1 MSAFRAIP
9 PASILALAFAATT
22 AAAQTPEPSDRVVTA
37 QAPIVEGNAVNAKK
51 RALADAFRQ
60 AAERAWGELLKEGPP
75 LPQPMPPAVAQLKAS
90 LANSAQR
97 FVRSYR
103 LVEQATEGGF
113 LRVLVEADVDTA
125 LLRRELDR
133 ARGSAG
139 SALPTL
145 PRPVVAVFL
154 VGGTAPVATSLA
166 GGLTAAGVA
175 SRLDSAQA
183 EAQLLDTAAKQN
195 SPAIFVVAS
204 STSEGLV
211 RGAGR
216 VSVKCL
222 LRSRV
227 FPLLV
232 QPGQPG
238 RPSVDR
244 ADEERGFGA
253 DETQARTACF
263 ERVTTATVRSLVGA
277 LHSDAVASPFVTL
290 VLDIADSA
298 VIPTLLQA
306 LKRIGGVSA
315 TEVRHVAATMA
326 ELRVFTR
333 NASAVLMQALVRET
347 TGKLSLTS
355 TQASIDELALRVRP
369 IETSPAEEARP

>member
-1 MSAFRAIP
+1 MSVIRAIT
-9 PASILALAFAATT
+9 PASFVAIAFAAAT
-22 AAAQTPEPSDRVVTA
+22 AAGQVSEPSDRVVTA

-60 AAERAWGELLKEGPP
+60 AVERAWGELLKEGPV

-90 LANSAQR
+90 FANSAQR

-103 LVEQATEGGF
+103 LIEQTTEGGL
-113 LRVLVEADVDTA
+113 LRVLVETDVDTA

-133 ARGSAG
+133 ARGGTG

-145 PRPVVAVFL
+145 PRPVVTVFL
-154 VGGTAPVATSLA
+154 VGGTAPVAANLTA
-166 GGLTAAGVA
+166 GLTAAGVV
-175 SRLDSAQA
+175 SHLDPAQN
-183 EAQLLDTAAKQN
+183 EAQLLANAAKQN

-204 STSEGLV
+204 STSEGVV

-216 VSVKCL
+216 VSMKCS

-227 FPLLV
+227 FALPV
-232 QPGQPG
+232 QPG
-238 RPSVDR
+238 RPWVDR
-244 ADEERGFGA
+244 ADDERGFGA

-263 ERVTTATVRSLVGA
+263 ERATAATVRSLVGA
-277 LHSDAVASPFVTL
+277 LHSPTVASPFVTL
-290 VLDIADSA
+290 MLDIADSA
-298 VIPTLLQA
+298 VIPPLLQA
-306 LKRIGGVSA
+306 LKRMGGVNA

-333 NASAVLMQALVRET
+333 NASAVLMQSLVRET

-355 TQASIDELALRVRP
+355 TQASIDQLALRVRP
-369 IETSPAEEARP
+369 IETSPSEEARP